1 MVTRN
6 YAHLALLSQ
15 ISKVHNSTLKIS
27 HWFRFVPPIT
37 MATRK
42 MQSYHA
48 EKWCKF
54 TPQNATFLPFLAV
67 KLNHFKSNCLSHQS
81 TLHICHLGHETF
93 DLFCCLVAM
102 VTNHVSNLLYIS
114 LQIHVSCCYGDCLF
128 ELWFISYSLVRSTF
142 YNCLILQTNS
152 CF

>member
-1 MVTRN
+1 
-6 YAHLALLSQ
+6 
-15 ISKVHNSTLKIS
+15 
-27 HWFRFVPPIT
+27 

-54 TPQNATFLPFLAV
+54 IPQNATFLPFLAV
-67 KLNHFKSNCLSHQS
+67 MLNHFKLNCLSHQS
-81 TLHICHLGHETF
+81 TLHICHLGHEKF

-114 LQIHVSCCYGDCLF
+114 LQIHGSCCYGDCLF
-128 ELWFISYSLVRSTF
+128 ELWFILYFLVRSTF
-142 YNCLILQTNS
+142 YNCLILPTNS
-152 CF
+152 FFLDTVVIVTWNITCSMVFSDENQIVHRRALNEDCF

>member
-1 MVTRN
+1 MSWLPGCHGN
-6 YAHLALLSQ
+6 
-15 ISKVHNSTLKIS
+15 IFPLKIRPQIKKDYFS
-27 HWFRFVPPIT
+27 
-37 MATRK
+37 TRK

-67 KLNHFKSNCLSHQS
+67 RLNHFKSNCLSHQS

-93 DLFCCLVAM
+93 NLFCCLVAI

-128 ELWFISYSLVRSTF
+128 ELWFISYSIVRSTF
-142 YNCLILQTNS
+142 YNCLILPPNN